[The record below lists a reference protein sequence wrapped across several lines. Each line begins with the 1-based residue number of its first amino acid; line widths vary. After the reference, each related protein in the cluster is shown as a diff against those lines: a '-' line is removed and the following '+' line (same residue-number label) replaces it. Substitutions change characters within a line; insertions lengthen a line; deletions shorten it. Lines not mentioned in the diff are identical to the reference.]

1 MDGQRERRSAIQ
13 TTTAAVLVFAGCY
26 LGASIDTL
34 MRFPEIGAG
43 IMFLPYAVLTAA
55 LWRAPPRS
63 WWVLCL
69 AAAAGDL
76 QLHRHGSATVGFA
89 LLAEVVNSTRAAL
102 AALALQRFAGR
113 RGRLDTLRAMLAYL
127 VVAVLLAPGLAAL
140 GGGWLVV
147 ATNRSPQFWLAAR
160 QWWFSNAITA
170 LTVLP
175 LLSLDL
181 KQIRGWLRG
190 SSPWTLAEGSLL
202 ALLLVAAGA
211 WVFSGSYQRS
221 HTHQAH
227 LYWALPFL
235 LWAVRFGP
243 RGINATLLWVTL
255 TSVWGALEGRGPF
268 AVNSPTENLLE
279 LQVFLL
285 AVSFPLLLLAAL
297 FAQQRGTAAAL
308 IESRRQYRSVVEDQ
322 TEMICRFRPDG
333 TYTFANRA
341 YCEALWMESRQVLG
355 SNIWSLAPEG
365 IHRTPAEL
373 RVITPGSPIATREVM
388 VSAQGSYPRWQQ
400 WRDRGFFDKSGRIVE
415 YQSVGRDITDRKKV
429 EDERREL
436 EARRS
441 VEAALRDADRRKD
454 EFLAM
459 LGHELRNPLA
469 PIGIALEILRHAA
482 PGSQDAVWARESIGR
497 QLGQMTR
504 LLDDLLDISR
514 ITLGKIQLQL
524 GPVDIGQVIANA
536 VEAAGPFIDS
546 FGHALTVRLPEHPVV
561 IRGDAARLTQVIANL
576 LNNAAK
582 YSERGGRIEITVEA
596 TESRVKVRVRDS
608 GIGLDAD
615 ALERVFELYS
625 QIPAGRERAQGGLG
639 IGLALVR
646 RLVELHDGSVSARSE
661 GTNRGSE
668 FIVDLPAT
676 PPDPP
681 ERARRSTGAELTA
694 PRPAGQ
700 PTLRI
705 LAVDDNVDVAEGL
718 ASVLGM
724 WGHTVRIA
732 HDGAAALE
740 VAGDFS
746 PEVVFVDLGLPL
758 VDGLEVAR
766 RLRQSSVPGLPALLV
781 SMSGFG
787 QEQTRRKSGEAG
799 FHHHLVKPV
808 DMDSLRS
815 LLDTCARERNQRAG
829 RPAGPASSRAT

>member
-1 MDGQRERRSAIQ
+1 MTKKLVRVMDRQNEQSSQVRTFAV
-13 TTTAAVLVFAGCY
+13 AALVFVGCY
-26 LGASIDTL
+26 LGARADVWV
-34 MRFPEIGAG
+34 RFPDVGAA
-43 IMFLPYAVLTAA
+43 IVFPPYAIVTAL
-55 LWRAPPRS
+55 LWRTRPRT
-63 WWVLCL
+63 WWVFIL
-69 AAAAGDL
+69 AAAAGDFYP
-76 QLHRHGSATVGFA
+76 HRLGGATVAFA
-89 LLAEVVNSTRAAL
+89 LLAEVVNAARVVV
-102 AALALQRFAGR
+102 AAIGLRRFAGR
-113 RGRLDTLRAMLAYL
+113 AGRLETLREMVAYL
-127 VVAVLLAPGLAAL
+127 IIAVVLAPAIAAL
-140 GGGWLVV
+140 GGAWLVV
-147 ATNRSPQFWLAAR
+147 ATHPSRSFWLAFQ

-170 LTVLP
+170 LTLLP
-175 LLSLDL
+175 LLAIDL
-181 KQIRGWLRG
+181 SRLRG
-190 SSPWTLAEGSLL
+190 GLRAISPRTMAEASLL
-202 ALLLVAAGA
+202 ALLLLGAGA
-211 WVFSGSYQRS
+211 CVFARSYDRS
-221 HTHQAH
+221 NTHQAH

-235 LWAVRFGP
+235 LWAIRFGP
-243 RGINATLLWVTL
+243 RGINAALLAVTL
-255 TSVWGALEGRGPF
+255 MSIWGAIAGRGPF
-268 AVNSPTENLLE
+268 AVHAPTGNLLE
-279 LQVFLL
+279 LEVFLL
-285 AVSFPLLLLAAL
+285 AVSVPLLLLAAL
-297 FAQQRGTAAAL
+297 FAQQRRTAAAL
-308 IESRRQYRSVVEDQ
+308 TESRRQYRSVVEDQ

-341 YCEALWMESRQVLG
+341 YCESLWLETQDIVG
-355 SNIWSLAPEG
+355 DNIWTLGPEG
-365 IHRTPAEL
+365 VHRTRAEL
-373 RVITPGSPIATREVM
+373 QVITPASPIATREVM

-400 WRDRGFFDKSGRIVE
+400 WRDRGFFDDQGAVVE
-415 YQSVGRDITDRKKV
+415 YQSVGRDITDRKKA

-469 PIGIALEILRHAA
+469 PIAIALEILRQA
-482 PGSQDAVWARESIGR
+482 PPGGQDAVWARESIGR

-524 GPVDIGQVIANA
+524 AAVDVGRVVANA
-536 VEAAGPFIDS
+536 VEAAGPVIGS
-546 FGHALTVRLPEHPVV
+546 FGHALTVHLPEHPVI
-561 IRGDAARLTQVIANL
+561 IRGDAARLTQVVANL

-582 YSERGGRIEITVEA
+582 YTERGGRIEITVEPS
-596 TESRVKVRVRDS
+596 ESRVELRVRDS

-661 GTNRGSE
+661 GANRGSE
-668 FIVDLPAT
+668 FIIDLPAT

-681 ERARRSTGAELTA
+681 ERARRNPVTTV
-694 PRPAGQ
+694 RMPAQPSQ

-718 ASVLGM
+718 ASVLGL
-724 WGHTVRIA
+724 WGHTVRVA

-740 VAGDFS
+740 VATDFS
-746 PEVVFVDLGLPL
+746 PEVVFVDLGLPRI
-758 VDGLEVAR
+758 DGLEVAR
-766 RLRQSSVPGLPALLV
+766 RLRQARGPKPTLLV

-815 LLDTCARERNQRAG
+815 LLDSCARERSTPPG
-829 RPAGPASSRAT
+829 

>member
-1 MDGQRERRSAIQ
+1 MGRQSGQTSEDLSFRA
-13 TTTAAVLVFAGCY
+13 TALVFAGCY
-26 LGASIDTL
+26 LGASADVWI
-34 MRFPEIGAG
+34 RFPEIGAA
-43 IMFLPYAVLTAA
+43 IVFLPYAIVTAA
-55 LWRAPPRS
+55 LWRTPPRT
-63 WWVLCL
+63 WWIFIL
-69 AAAAGDL
+69 AAAAGDFHP
-76 QLHRHGSATVGFA
+76 HRLGGATVTFA
-89 LLAEVVNSTRAAL
+89 LLAEGVNAARAVV
-102 AALALQRFAGR
+102 AALALRRFVGRAGH
-113 RGRLDTLRAMLAYL
+113 LETLREMVAYL
-127 VVAVLLAPGLAAL
+127 LGAVLLGPAIGAL
-140 GGGWLVV
+140 GGAWLI
-147 ATNRSPQFWLAAR
+147 AAAHPGRSFWLASL
-160 QWWFSNAITA
+160 QWFSSNAITA

-175 LLSLDL
+175 LLADL
-181 KQIRGWLRG
+181 PRLRVRLRNLSEHAKMEAG
-190 SSPWTLAEGSLL
+190 VL
-202 ALLLVAAGA
+202 ALLLLAAGA
-211 WVFSGSYQRS
+211 GVFARSYDHS

-235 LWAVRFGP
+235 LWAIRFGP
-243 RGINATLLWVTL
+243 RGISATLLAVTAM
-255 TSVWGALEGRGPF
+255 SVWGAIAGRGPF
-268 AVNSPTENLLE
+268 AVHAPVANLLE
-279 LQVFLL
+279 LEVFLL

-341 YCEALWMESRQVLG
+341 YCETLWMESRDVLG
-355 SNIWSLAPEG
+355 NNVWSLTPEG
-365 IHRTPAEL
+365 VHRTPAEL
-373 RVITPGSPIATREVM
+373 QVITPSSPIATREVM

-400 WRDRGFFDKSGRIVE
+400 WRDRGLFDDNGTVVE
-415 YQSVGRDITDRKKV
+415 YQSVGRDITDRKKA

-469 PIGIALEILRHAA
+469 PIGIALEILRHAP
-482 PGSQDAVWARESIGR
+482 PGGQDAVWARESIGR

-524 GPVDIGQVIANA
+524 GAVDLGQVIANA
-536 VEAAGPFIDS
+536 VEAARPCLDS
-546 FGHALTVRLPEHPVV
+546 LGHALTVRLPEHPVV
-561 IRGDAARLTQVIANL
+561 IRGDAARLTQVVANL

-582 YSERGGRIEITVEA
+582 YTERGGRVDVA
-596 TESRVKVRVRDS
+596 VALAASESRVEVRVRDS
-608 GIGLDAD
+608 GIGLDPD

-625 QIPAGRERAQGGLG
+625 QIPAGRERSQGGLG

-646 RLVELHDGSVSARSE
+646 RLVELHDGSVSAHSK

-676 PPDPP
+676 PPDLP
-681 ERARRSTGAELTA
+681 ERARRPAG
-694 PRPAGQ
+694 PPVRPALR
-700 PTLRI
+700 PALRI

-740 VAGDFS
+740 AAVDFS
-746 PEVVFVDLGLPL
+746 PEVVFVDLGLPRI
-758 VDGLEVAR
+758 DGLEVAR
-766 RLRQSSVPGLPALLV
+766 RLRQASVRQQPALLV

-808 DMDSLRS
+808 DMDSLRA
-815 LLDTCARERNQRAG
+815 LLDTCARERSQRAG
-829 RPAGPASSRAT
+829 

>member
-1 MDGQRERRSAIQ
+1 MSSVMGREREQSSQ
-13 TTTAAVLVFAGCY
+13 EQSFPAAALVFAGCY
-26 LGASIDTL
+26 LGASVDAWI
-34 MRFPEIGAG
+34 RFPEIGAA
-43 IMFLPYAVLTAA
+43 IVFLPYAIVTAV
-55 LWRAPPRS
+55 LWRTRPQR
-63 WWVLCL
+63 WWIFIL
-69 AAAAGDL
+69 AAAAGDFHP
-76 QLHRHGSATVGFA
+76 HRLAGATVGFA
-89 LLAEVVNSTRAAL
+89 LVAEVANAARAL
-102 AALALQRFAGR
+102 VAAVGLRRYVGR
-113 RGRLDTLRAMLAYL
+113 PGQLGSLRAMVAFL
-127 VVAVLLAPGLAAL
+127 VIAVLLAPAIGAL
-140 GGGWLVV
+140 GGACLVV
-147 ATNRSPQFWLAAR
+147 ATQPSQSFWLAFL
-160 QWWFSNAITA
+160 QWFSSNAITA

-175 LLSLDL
+175 LLADL
-181 KQIRGWLRG
+181 PGLGERLRRVSYG
-190 SSPWTLAEGSLL
+190 TMAEASLL
-202 ALLLVAAGA
+202 GLLLLAAGA
-211 WVFSGSYQRS
+211 SVFARSYDHS

-235 LWAVRFGP
+235 LWAIRFGP
-243 RGINATLLWVTL
+243 QGINATLLAVTAM
-255 TSVWGALEGRGPF
+255 SVWGAVSGRGPF
-268 AVNSPTENLLE
+268 AVHAPVANLLE
-279 LQVFLL
+279 LEVFLL
-285 AVSFPLLLLAAL
+285 AVSVPLLLLAAL
-297 FAQQRGTAAAL
+297 FAEQRGTAAAL

-333 TYTFANRA
+333 TYTFVNRA
-341 YCEALWMESRQVLG
+341 YCDALWMESGQILG
-355 SNIWSLAPEG
+355 NDIWSLTPQG
-365 IHRTPAEL
+365 VHRTRAEL
-373 RVITPGSPIATREVM
+373 AVITPSSPIATREVM
-388 VSAQGSYPRWQQ
+388 VDAQGSYPRWQQ
-400 WRDRGFFDKSGRIVE
+400 WRDRGFFDENGKVIE
-415 YQSVGRDITDRKKV
+415 YQSVGRDITDRKKA

-436 EARRS
+436 EARKS

-469 PIGIALEILRHAA
+469 PIGIALEILRHAP
-482 PGSQDAVWARESIGR
+482 PGGEDAVWARESIGR

-514 ITLGKIQLQL
+514 ITLGKIQLKL
-524 GPVDIGQVIANA
+524 GAVDIGQVIANA

-561 IRGDAARLTQVIANL
+561 IRGDAARLTQVVANL

-582 YSERGGRIEITVEA
+582 YSERGGRIEIIVEA
-596 TESRVKVRVRDS
+596 TESRIKLRVRDS

-661 GTNRGSE
+661 GANRGSE

-676 PPDPP
+676 PPDRP
-681 ERARRSTGAELTA
+681 ESARRPAGTSI
-694 PRPAGQ
+694 RPPPHPGQ

-718 ASVLGM
+718 ASVLGL

-732 HDGAAALE
+732 HDGLAALE
-740 VAGDFS
+740 VAVDFA
-746 PEVVFVDLGLPL
+746 PEVVFVDLGLPR

-766 RLRQSSVPGLPALLV
+766 RLRQASVRQQPALLV

-787 QEQTRRKSGEAG
+787 QAQTRRKSSEAG

-815 LLDTCARERNQRAG
+815 LLDTCARERSERAG
-829 RPAGPASSRAT
+829 

>member
-1 MDGQRERRSAIQ
+1 MQRQREQSLQDRIFR
-13 TTTAAVLVFAGCY
+13 TTALVFAGCY
-26 LGASIDTL
+26 LGASADVWI
-34 MRFPEIGAG
+34 RFPEVGAA
-43 IMFLPYAVLTAA
+43 IVFLPYAILTAA
-55 LWRAPPRS
+55 LWRTRPRH
-63 WWVLCL
+63 WWILIL
-69 AAAAGDL
+69 AAAAADFHP
-76 QLHRHGSATVGFA
+76 HRMGGASVAFA
-89 LLAEVVNSTRAAL
+89 LLAEVANAARAVVAAL
-102 AALALQRFAGR
+102 GLRRFVGR
-113 RGRLDTLRAMLAYL
+113 PGRLETLRGMVAYL
-127 VVAVLLAPGLAAL
+127 LVAVLTAPAIGAL
-140 GGGWLVV
+140 GGATLVLL
-147 ATNRSPQFWLAAR
+147 TQPSQSFWLAFL
-160 QWWFSNAITA
+160 QWFASNAITA

-175 LLSLDL
+175 LLAELPKLRERLRSLSH
-181 KQIRGWLRG
+181 RAMAEGWLLG
-190 SSPWTLAEGSLL
+190 
-202 ALLLVAAGA
+202 LLLLGAGA
-211 WVFSGSYQRS
+211 VVFAGSYDHS

-235 LWAVRFGP
+235 LWAIRFGP
-243 RGINATLLWVTL
+243 RGINATLIAVTAM
-255 TSVWGALEGRGPF
+255 SVWGAIDGRGPF
-268 AVNSPTENLLE
+268 AMRAPVANLLE
-279 LQVFLL
+279 LEVFLL
-285 AVSFPLLLLAAL
+285 AVSVPLLLLAAL

-308 IESRRQYRSVVEDQ
+308 LESRRQYRSVVEDQ

-341 YCEALWMESRQVLG
+341 YCEALWMESRDILG
-355 SNIWSLAPEG
+355 NNIWALTPEG
-365 IHRTPAEL
+365 VHRTPAEL
-373 RVITPGSPIATREVM
+373 QVITPSSPIATREVM

-400 WRDRGFFDKSGRIVE
+400 WRDRGFFDEHGTVVE
-415 YQSVGRDITDRKKV
+415 YQSVGRDITDRKKA

-469 PIGIALEILRHAA
+469 PIGIALEILRQA
-482 PGSQDAVWARESIGR
+482 PPGGQDALWARESIGR

-524 GPVDIGQVIANA
+524 GAVDIGQVIANA

-546 FGHALTVRLPEHPVV
+546 FGHALTVRLPEHPVI
-561 IRGDAARLTQVIANL
+561 IRGDAARLTQVVANL

-582 YSERGGRIEITVEA
+582 YTERGGHLDVAVEA

-646 RLVELHDGSVSARSE
+646 RLVELHDGSVTARSE

-668 FIVDLPAT
+668 FIIDLPAT
-676 PPDPP
+676 PPDRP
-681 ERARRSTGAELTA
+681 EQSQ
-694 PRPAGQ
+694 RPAAPQARAALKPAQ

-740 VAGDFS
+740 VADDFS
-746 PEVVFVDLGLPL
+746 PEVVFVDLGLPR

-766 RLRQSSVPGLPALLV
+766 RLRQGGGRQQPALLV

-815 LLDTCARERNQRAG
+815 LLDTCARERSERAG
-829 RPAGPASSRAT
+829 